1 MLSERNCAAFGGAR
15 SYAPFNMDGAT
26 VAELLLARA
35 DDDHPGLLFGD
46 DSWSW
51 AEVVAESAGRAAL
64 ANELRRPG
72 PFHVGVLLENGPE
85 YLFWLGGAALSG
97 ATIVGINPTR
107 RGAELARDVSHTDC
121 QLIVT
126 DQAGRN
132 TLADLDTGVG
142 EDRILVVDGDSR
154 GNSCRNSTAISSRPT
169 EGVPEPSSLIVL
181 LFTSGSTGA
190 PKAVKCSQGRLAM
203 IGQRA
208 SQLYGFRRDDV
219 CYCAMPLF
227 HGNAVM
233 AVWAPALSVGATFA
247 TRPKFSASGFLP
259 DVRRFRATFF
269 NYVGKSLAYILATPE
284 RPDDAD
290 NTLERGFGTEA
301 SERDIDEFQRRFG
314 CRVVEGYGSSEGGAT
329 IQRVPDMP
337 KGALGIAP
345 NDTTAVFDPV
355 SGDECPRARFDEH
368 GRLLNA
374 EAIGEI
380 VNKGGAAGFEGYYN
394 NPEADAQRVRSGWYW
409 TGDLGYRDAKGFFYY
424 AGRSSDWL
432 RVDSE
437 NFAAAPVERIL
448 FRHPDVVMV
457 AVYAVPDP
465 HGGDQVMAAL
475 ELREGARFDPDAFA
489 GFLEAQADLGTKWA
503 PRFVRITD
511 AMPLTGTNKVLKG
524 PLQRE
529 GLDTA
534 DEVWWRPERTIAYRP
549 FDDDDRKR
557 LANELETHRRSYH
570 RTS

>member
-1 MLSERNCAAFGGAR
+1 ME
-15 SYAPFNMDGAT
+15 T

-35 DDDHPGLLFGD
+35 GDDHPGLLFGD
-46 DSWSW
+46 ESWSW
-51 AEVVAESAGRAAL
+51 RQVVAESAGRATL
-64 ANELRRPG
+64 ATELRRDG
-72 PFHVGVLLENGPE
+72 PFHVGILLENGPE

-97 ATIVGINPTR
+97 ATVVGINPTR
-107 RGAELARDVSHTDC
+107 RGSELAHDIRHTDC

-126 DQAGRN
+126 DADGRN
-132 TLADLDTGVG
+132 TLSDLDTGVDD
-142 EDRILVVDGDSR
+142 DRILIVDAGSR
-154 GNSCRNSTAISSRPT
+154 GNRGRISTPISSGLPD
-169 EGVPEPSSLIVL
+169 PAALIVL

-190 PKAVKCSQGRLAM
+190 PKAVKCTQGRLAA

-219 CYCAMPLF
+219 CYCSMPLF

-233 AVWAPALSVGATFA
+233 AVWAPVLTVGATFA

-259 DVRRFRATFF
+259 DVRKFKATYF

-284 RPDDAD
+284 QPDDAD

-301 SERDIDEFQRRFG
+301 SERDITEFERRFG
-314 CRVVEGYGSSEGGAT
+314 CRVVEGYGSSEGGAIVT
-329 IQRVPDMP
+329 RVPDMP
-337 KGALGIAP
+337 AGSLGRP
-345 NDTTAVFDPV
+345 SNDQTVVVDPETAE
-355 SGDECPRARFDEH
+355 ECPRARFDEQ
-368 GRLLNA
+368 GRLLNP

-380 VNKGGAAGFEGYYN
+380 VNKAGAAGFEGYYN
-394 NPEADAQRVRSGWYW
+394 NAEAEEARTRNGWYW
-409 TGDLGYRDAKGFFYY
+409 SGDLGYRDEDGFFYF

-448 FRHPDVVMV
+448 FRHPDVVMA

-475 ELREGARFDPDAFA
+475 ELREDADFDADAFA
-489 GFLEAQADLGTKWA
+489 DFLAAQSDLGTKWA
-503 PRFVRITD
+503 PRFVRVTTS
-511 AMPLTGTNKVLKG
+511 MPLTGTNKVLKG

-529 GLDTA
+529 GWDAA
-534 DEVWWRPERTIAYRP
+534 DNVWWRPDPRLVRYRP
-549 FDDDDRKR
+549 LGEDDRK
-557 LANELETHRRSYH
+557 LLTEELETHGRSYD
-570 RTS
+570 RTP